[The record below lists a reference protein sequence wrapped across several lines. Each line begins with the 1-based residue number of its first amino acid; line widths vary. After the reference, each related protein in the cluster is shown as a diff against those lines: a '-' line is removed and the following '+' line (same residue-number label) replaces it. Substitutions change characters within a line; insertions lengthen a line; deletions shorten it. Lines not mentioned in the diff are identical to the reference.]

1 MPDDVNEK
9 IELLKRRF
17 HVGTDQGLAERLR
30 LGRSTVTSWRRRG
43 AVPERYAQMAQG
55 QITFLPDFINKTL
68 TDVDQAAMTLALMRL
83 IKGFGAQISD
93 YRTYLAKGGFLN
105 AQMAI
110 GVEKAFLD
118 ITALMAEEGMDDA
131 QQCLNLIVFNEF
143 FSQ

>member
-1 MPDDVNEK
+1 MSDDVNEK

-43 AVPERYAQMAQG
+43 AVPERYAQMAEG
-55 QITFLPDFINKTL
+55 QVTFLPDFLDKTL
-68 TDVDQAAMTLALMRL
+68 TDVDRAAMKLALVRL
-83 IKGFGAQISD
+83 IKGFGAQLTD
-93 YRTYLAKGGFLN
+93 YPTYLSKGGFLS

-118 ITALMAEEGMDDA
+118 ITALMDDEGMNDA
-131 QQCLNLIVFNEF
+131 QQCVNLIVFNEF
-143 FSQ
+143 FSA

>member
-1 MPDDVNEK
+1 MSDDVNQK

-17 HVGTDQGLAERLR
+17 HVQTDQGLAERLR

-43 AVPERYAQMAQG
+43 ALPERYAQMAEG
-55 QITFLPDFINKTL
+55 QVTFLPDFLDKSL
-68 TDVDQAAMTLALMRL
+68 TRVDRAAMTLALMRL
-83 IKGFGAQISD
+83 IKGFGAQITD
-93 YRTYLAKGGFLN
+93 YPTYLSKGGFLE

-118 ITALMAEEGMDDA
+118 ITALMEEGGMDDA

-143 FSQ
+143 FSA